1 MPNSSV
7 FFIILIF
14 LAKEQSALAATFS
27 ENIEASTNN
36 VDLDKNNQQKKL
48 KLEDLLIWK
57 MLDEL
62 KLTPEQEQKITVVIK
77 NLNKKKSENSEKIEQ
92 LTKQFIKE
100 ANVSLKEKI
109 LLDLKKAYQQHSVIN
124 LEELDTVKKTIGI
137 KKLAEY
143 LDIKKDLSE
152 KMKNL
157 IVPGDKKGE
166 KKLPPP
172 KVIEE
177 K

>member
-7 FFIILIF
+7 FLIIFIF
-14 LAKEQSALAATFS
+14 LIKNEAVLAAS
-27 ENIEASTNN
+27 ASQNIGAPTTN
-36 VDLDKNNQQKKL
+36 VDTEKNNQQKKL

-62 KLTPEQEQKITVVIK
+62 KLTPDQEQKITVVIK
-77 NLNKKKSENSEKIEQ
+77 NLNKKKSDNSEQIEL
-92 LTKQFIKE
+92 LTKKFIKE

-109 LLDLKKAYQQHSVIN
+109 LLDLKKAYQQHSIIN
-124 LEELDTVKKTIGI
+124 NEELDNVKKAIGI

>member
-1 MPNSSV
+1 
-7 FFIILIF
+7 
-14 LAKEQSALAATFS
+14 AATFS